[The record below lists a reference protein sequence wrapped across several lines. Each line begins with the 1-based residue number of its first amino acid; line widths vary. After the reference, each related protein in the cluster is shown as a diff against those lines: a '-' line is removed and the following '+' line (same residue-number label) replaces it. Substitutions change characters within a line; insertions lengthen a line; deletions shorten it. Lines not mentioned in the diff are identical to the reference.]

1 MEPIRPIEPRSR
13 WESPL
18 APAAPERD
26 RSKIGQR
33 ERREPSAGAARK
45 RRTRPPGPAE
55 EQCGPEDERGEG
67 RHVDVRA

>member
-18 APAAPERD
+18 APAAVERLT
-26 RSKIGQR
+26 R
-33 ERREPSAGAARK
+33 ERREQRPDEERRRRARTPEPADGQ
-45 RRTRPPGPAE
+45 RGPD
-55 EQCGPEDERGEG
+55 EDGNEG